1 MLKYLYEPFKKWSD
15 GGQVWVYSDP
25 HFEDN
30 DCKLMSEDWP
40 TPQEQIVK
48 INSKVG
54 KNDTIIIL
62 GDIGNP
68 EYIKRMKAGYKV
80 LIAGNHDLGLSNYK
94 KTITH
99 EMRKIFAKYINEE
112 QYKKDVTVE
121 RKSFHTYLY
130 EIYPYAKIYIQERY
144 EFYSPF
150 KFFDATIDDNLFDE
164 VYGGP
169 LMISDKII
177 LSHEPCGVPWALN
190 IHGHDHNDW
199 AKDSEFPHVNVCSNI
214 IGYTP
219 ITLDSIVKSGK
230 VKMVESIHRL
240 AIEKQKLAKI

>member
-30 DCKLMSEDWP
+30 DCKIMSADWP
-40 TPQEQIVK
+40 TPQEQVIK

-54 KNDTIIIL
+54 RNDTIIIL

-68 EYIKRMKAGYKV
+68 EYIKQIKGYKV
-80 LIAGNHDLGLSNYK
+80 MLAGNHDKGLSNYS
-94 KTITH
+94 
-99 EMRKIFAKYINEE
+99 M
-112 QYKKDVTVE
+112 
-121 RKSFHTYLY
+121 
-130 EIYPYAKIYIQERY
+130 
-144 EFYSPF
+144 
-150 KFFDATIDDNLFDE
+150 FDE

-190 IHGHDHNDW
+190 IHGHDHSDW